1 MNLRTTVPHL
11 IRKPNRP
18 DPESRIRRPFVVAAM
33 ALLAVL
39 VAFAPVAA
47 SDDGEI
53 RAFVSSNGTVIIVG
67 ELPIDNRADGRAIV
81 RMMDASALESSMD
94 VLIIS
99 QERLSRDLTRM
110 MGLSAG
116 TISAGLMDD
125 GTPFLL
131 VLAANDDA
139 VTLAMMAGDELD
151 GEMFAAWTFDL
162 FWDGIDDIDAPF
174 GYVEV
179 PTDDRDTA
187 DTDNPFDGLIEGRI

>member
-1 MNLRTTVPHL
+1 MNLRTVAPHV
-11 IRKPNRP
+11 INKINRP
-18 DPESRIRRPFVVAAM
+18 EPEGRIRRPFAVAAM
-33 ALLAVL
+33 ALLAML
-39 VAFAPVAA
+39 IAFAPVAA

-53 RAFVSSNGTVIIVG
+53 RAFVSSNGTAIIVG

-94 VLIIS
+94 VLIIE
-99 QERLSRDLTRM
+99 QNPLSRDLTRM

-139 VTLAMMAGDELD
+139 VTLAMMAGDDLD

-187 DTDNPFDGLIEGRI
+187 DTDNPFDDLVEGRI

>member
-1 MNLRTTVPHL
+1 MNLRTIAPHV
-11 IRKPNRP
+11 INKINRP
-18 DPESRIRRPFVVAAM
+18 EPAGRIRRPFVAAAM

-67 ELPIDNRADGRAIV
+67 ELPIDSRADGRAIV

-99 QERLSRDLTRM
+99 QERLSRDLAQM

-139 VTLAMMAGDELD
+139 VTLAMMAGDDLD